1 MRLLPGSHLFRLLF
15 LCIFSV
21 FETLSAAIVEGV
33 LHDASNNSPLDGVQ
47 ILIKPSHQTVISGRD
62 GVFRLNLPAGAYTL
76 TFHRTGYALM
86 EEKIQIAGEQTQS
99 LRFLLQPTLLKLH
112 EDVTV
117 TAERDVLATFH
128 SPAAITSVTL
138 REFDLP
144 RSTPEALMGS
154 QGVWMQKTNHG
165 GGSPFIRGLTGNQ
178 VLVLIDGI
186 RLNNAVFRYGPNQYL
201 STVDPYSVSR
211 MEVLRGFGATLYGS
225 DAMGGVLNLLTPMP
239 EFSSERKQSIQA
251 ITKYLSADM
260 EKTAHMDVGLSTA
273 RLALSAGVSLRSFG
287 DVRAGSGVG
296 RQSPSGYDESAGQV
310 KAALRL
316 NDHWLLTMLWHK
328 VRQRDVP
335 AYDQVHQRGY
345 ARYLF
350 TPQDRQ
356 LAYLRSTLFTN
367 HPLWRQ
373 IEITASFHE
382 SLEGRER
389 QKNNSTGAIY
399 EKDRV
404 HTLGLQVQAQAG
416 WDGTHQLIY
425 GLEAYRDLVHS
436 SSKQVESTSQQ
447 QTALRGLYPDGAGS
461 YNGALYLSYVRNW
474 SALNLHSG
482 LRYNLVH
489 IEIQDAVFGDT
500 DLSPSALA
508 GHCSMLYRI
517 GERINAVVNASSSF
531 RAPNVNDLSTFG
543 PFDYGIEVPAPS
555 LKPEYGYT
563 LEAGIK
569 TRADRSSF
577 ALFLY
582 HTWMRDMITRVEAK
596 YLGSS
601 TYQGDR
607 VYQKVNLQKAVL
619 RGMEAEG
626 EWQPANRW
634 LVRGNINYCY
644 GQNLSDDEPM
654 RRIPPLNGSLSLV
667 HHFNRQWSWTIES
680 QSAATQ
686 TRLSSGDLSDHRI
699 PAGGTPGWHVV
710 NSAASWRPGV
720 FTITAGIANLFDNA
734 YRTHGSGIYMYGRCF
749 WLGLQFGRSS

>member
-1 MRLLPGSHLFRLLF
+1 MLRLSPWFHFLRLYIF
-15 LCIFSV
+15 CVLCCFG
-21 FETLSAAIVEGV
+21 TLSAATVQGV
-33 LHDASNNSPLDGVQ
+33 LYDASNNSPLDGVQ
-47 ILIKPSHQTVISGRD
+47 IVIKPSQQTATSGRD
-62 GVFRLNLPAGAYTL
+62 GFFRMSLPAGSYTL

-86 EEKIQIAGEQTQS
+86 EEKIHIEGEQEQR
-99 LRFLLQPTLLKLH
+99 LLFALQPTLLKLH

-117 TAERDVLATFH
+117 TAERDMLATFH
-128 SPAAITSVTL
+128 SPAAITSVAL

-186 RLNNAVFRYGPNQYL
+186 RLNNTIFRYGPNQYL
-201 STVDPYSVSR
+201 NTVDPYSISR

-239 EFSSERKQSIQA
+239 KFSSERKQSVQA
-251 ITKYLSADM
+251 ITKYQSADM
-260 EKTAHMDVGLSTA
+260 EKTAHVNVGLSTA
-273 RLALSAGVSLRSFG
+273 RLALSVGASLRSFG

-296 RQSPSGYDESAGQV
+296 VQSPSGYDESAGQF
-310 KAALRL
+310 KAALHL
-316 NDHWLLTMLWHK
+316 NDRLLLTMLWHK
-328 VRQRDVP
+328 MHQEDVP

-356 LAYLRSTLFTN
+356 LAYLRSTLLSN
-367 HPLWRQ
+367 HPLFRR
-373 IEITASFHE
+373 IEITASYHE

-389 QKNNSTGAIY
+389 QKNNSTVAIW

-404 HTLGLQVQAQAG
+404 HTFGLQVQAHAG
-416 WDGTHQLIY
+416 WGGAHQLIY
-425 GLEAYRDLVHS
+425 GLEAYRDVVHS
-436 SSKQVESTSQQ
+436 SSEQLESLSQQ
-447 QTALRGLYPDGAGS
+447 RTPLRGLYPDGASS
-461 YNGALYLSYVRNW
+461 YNSALYLSYIRNW
-474 SALNLHSG
+474 SSMSLHSG

-489 IEIQDAVFGDT
+489 IEIQDAAFGDT

-508 GHCSMLYRI
+508 GHCSMLYRFSD
-517 GERINAVVNASSSF
+517 RIHGVVNASSSF

-543 PFDYGIEVPAPS
+543 PFDYGIEVPAPL

-563 LEAGIK
+563 LEGGVK
-569 TRADRSSF
+569 TRSDHSSL

-582 HTWMRDMITRVEAK
+582 HTWMRDMITRVEGS

-601 TYQGDR
+601 IYQGDR
-607 VYQKVNLQKAVL
+607 VYQKANLQKAVL
-619 RGMEAEG
+619 RGIEAEG
-626 EWQPANRW
+626 EWQPAGRW
-634 LVRGNINYCY
+634 LVRGNVNYCY

-654 RRIPPLNGSLSLV
+654 RRIPPLNGRVALV
-667 HHFNRQWSWTIES
+667 HHLNRQWSWTIES
-680 QSAATQ
+680 QAAATQ

-699 PAGGTPGWHVV
+699 PVGGTPGWHVV
-710 NSAASWRPGV
+710 NGAASWRPGA
-720 FTITAGIANLFDNA
+720 FTVTAGIANLFDEA
-734 YRTHGSGIYMYGRCF
+734 YRTHGSGIFMYGRCF
-749 WLGLQFGRSS
+749 WLGLQVGR

>member
-1 MRLLPGSHLFRLLF
+1 MLRLIPGSPFLRLF
-15 LCIFSV
+15 LFCGIWSF
-21 FETLSAAIVEGV
+21 TALSAATVEGV

-47 ILIKPSHQTVISGRD
+47 IVIKPSHQTVTSGRD
-62 GVFRLNLPAGAYTL
+62 GVFRLSLPAGAYTL
-76 TFHRTGYALM
+76 TFHRTGYALL
-86 EEKIQIAGEQTQS
+86 EEKIHIEGDQAQS

-112 EDVTV
+112 EDMTV

-144 RSTPEALMGS
+144 RTTPEALMGN

-186 RLNNAVFRYGPNQYL
+186 RLNNTVFRYGPNQYL
-201 STVDPYSVSR
+201 STVDPYSISR

-239 EFSSERKQSIQA
+239 EFSSERKQSVQA
-251 ITKYLSADM
+251 ITKYMSADM
-260 EKTAHMDVGLSTA
+260 EKTAHVDVRLSAA
-273 RLALSAGVSLRSFG
+273 RFALSAGASLRSFG
-287 DVRAGSGVG
+287 DVRAGRGVG
-296 RQSPSGYDESAGQV
+296 LQSPSGYDESAGQV

-328 VRQRDVP
+328 VQQKDVP

-345 ARYLF
+345 ERYLF

-356 LAYLRSTLFTN
+356 LAYLRSTLFFS
-367 HPLWRQ
+367 HPLFRQ
-373 IEITASFHE
+373 IEITASFHK

-389 QKNNSTGAIY
+389 QKNNSTVAVY

-404 HTLGLQVQAQAG
+404 PTYGLQVQAHADWSG
-416 WDGTHQLIY
+416 NHQLIY
-425 GLEAYRDLVHS
+425 GLEAYRDVVHS
-436 SSKQVESTSQQ
+436 SSVQVESVSQQ
-447 QTALRGLYPDGAGS
+447 RTALRGLYPDGACS
-461 YNGALYLSYVRNW
+461 YNGALYLSYIRNW
-474 SALNLHSG
+474 SALSLHSG

-489 IEIQDAVFGDT
+489 IKIQDAIFGDT

-508 GHCSMLYRI
+508 GHCSMIYRFSD
-517 GERINAVVNASSSF
+517 RINGVVNASSSF

-543 PFDYGIEVPAPS
+543 PFDNGIEVPAPS

-563 LEAGIK
+563 LEAGVK
-569 TRADRSSF
+569 TRSDHSSL

-582 HTWMRDMITRVEAK
+582 HTWMRDMITRVQAM

-626 EWQPANRW
+626 EWQPAKRW

-654 RRIPPLNGSLSLV
+654 RRIPPLNGILAVVYHLSR
-667 HHFNRQWSWTIES
+667 HWSWTIES

-699 PAGGTPGWHVV
+699 PAGGTPGWHAL
-710 NSAASWRPGV
+710 NTAASWRPGT

-734 YRTHGSGIYMYGRCF
+734 YRTHGSGIFMYGRCF
-749 WLGLQFGRSS
+749 WLGLQVGR

>member
-1 MRLLPGSHLFRLLF
+1 MSRLIQRSHFLLF
-15 LCIFSV
+15 CGLFSMN
-21 FETLSAAIVEGV
+21 TLSAATVEGI
-33 LHDASNNSPLDGVQ
+33 LRDASNNSPLDGVQ
-47 ILIKPSHQTVISGRD
+47 IVIRPSQQTVTSGRD
-62 GVFRLNLPAGAYTL
+62 GVFHLSLPAGAYTL
-76 TFHRTGYALM
+76 TFYRTGYSMM
-86 EEKIQIAGEQTQS
+86 EQKIRVEGKQEQRLQ
-99 LRFLLQPTLLKLH
+99 FALQPTLLKLH

-186 RLNNAVFRYGPNQYL
+186 RLNNTIFRYGPNQYL
-201 STVDPYSVSR
+201 STVDPYSISR

-239 EFSSERKQSIQA
+239 EFSSERKKSVQA

-260 EKTAHMDVGLSTA
+260 EKTAHMDVGFSTA
-273 RLALSAGVSLRSFG
+273 RLALSAGASLRSFG
-287 DVRAGSGVG
+287 NVRAGSGVG
-296 RQSPSGYDESAGQV
+296 LQSPSGYDESAGQV

-316 NDHWLLTMLWHK
+316 NDQWLLTMMWHK
-328 VRQRDVP
+328 VHQKNVP

-356 LAYLRSTLFTN
+356 LTYLRSTLFSS
-367 HPLWRQ
+367 HPLFRQ

-389 QKNNSTGAIY
+389 QKSNSTVAIY

-404 HTLGLQVQAQAG
+404 HTYGLQVQAHAG
-416 WDGTHQLIY
+416 WSGSHQLIY
-425 GLEAYRDLVHS
+425 GLEAYRDVVNS
-436 SSKQVESTSQQ
+436 SSKQVETASQQ
-447 QTALRGLYPDGAGS
+447 QTALRGLYPDGARS
-461 YNGALYLSYVRNW
+461 YNGALYLSYIKNW
-474 SALNLHSG
+474 STLSLHSG

-489 IEIQDAVFGDT
+489 IEIQDASFGDT

-508 GHCSMLYRI
+508 SHCSMLYRFSD
-517 GERINAVVNASSSF
+517 RINGVVNASSSF

-555 LKPEYGYT
+555 LRPEYGYT
-563 LEAGIK
+563 LETGVK
-569 TRADRSSF
+569 TRFDRSSL

-582 HTWMRDMITRVEAK
+582 HTWMRDMITRVEAM
-596 YLGSS
+596 YRGSVF
-601 TYQGDR
+601 YQGER
-607 VYQKVNLQKAVL
+607 VYQKANLQKAVL
-619 RGMEAEG
+619 RGIEAEG
-626 EWQPANRW
+626 EWQPARRW

-654 RRIPPLNGSLSLV
+654 RRIPPLNGRIALV
-667 HHFNRQWSWTIES
+667 HHINRQWSWTLES
-680 QSAATQ
+680 QSAAAQ

-699 PAGGTPGWHVV
+699 PTGGTPGWHVV
-710 NSAASWRPGV
+710 NCAATWRPGA
-720 FTITAGIANLFDNA
+720 FALSTGIANLSDSA
-734 YRTHGSGIYMYGRCF
+734 YRTHGSGIFMYGRCF
-749 WLGLQFGRSS
+749 WLGLQVGR